1 MRLVDWIV
9 KMNSD
14 SLKAAPRGDESEF
27 LERRANLIVMGI
39 NLAVQIKRTMKSLM
53 MIHDFTASALN
64 PERLKDILQAVEM
77 LKAIEIEFKTKKFI
91 INQWVVLMN
100 RNLCDKITHLLHQG
114 MQNLQ
119 KKKLKDPLTTWVPYL
134 MNTIVN
140 SLHGSY
146 NLLRKTVV
154 NHCKCLVFEDILGKS
169 EQVSLD
175 FFTWQIDVVSNWEWY
190 VRKST
195 RCRFLYWSRS
205 LFPMLFTHIRQ
216 DKQRLNQLN
225 YFLMALSDPLD
236 MLINIK
242 HLESP
247 YIAVDNYKREIY

>member
-1 MRLVDWIV
+1 
-9 KMNSD
+9 
-14 SLKAAPRGDESEF
+14 
-27 LERRANLIVMGI
+27 
-39 NLAVQIKRTMKSLM
+39 
-53 MIHDFTASALN
+53 
-64 PERLKDILQAVEM
+64 
-77 LKAIEIEFKTKKFI
+77 
-91 INQWVVLMN
+91 MN